1 VAHIER
7 RVRNG
12 KTTYR
17 ARYRDPAG
25 CEHAKVF
32 ARKADA
38 QRFLTEME
46 NSKLKGTWTD
56 PALGR
61 VLFRDWLGEWWAT
74 TTNLRPTTRERDESL
89 LRRYAL
95 PRFGDMALVAISQR
109 DVRAWVAELSAGPLA
124 PATVQK
130 AYQLLGKVM
139 GAAVDAG
146 MVMQTPC
153 RRVPLPKV
161 EREEMRFLTPAEIAR
176 LADLIDRRYR
186 ALVLVAAYGGLRI
199 GELAGLRRGRIDL
212 LRGTVEVAEIVT
224 EVGGVLR
231 FGPPKTRA
239 GRRTVGLPRA
249 VVDELAAHLGR
260 AEPEALVF
268 AAPQGGPLR
277 VHGFRARVWRPA
289 TRTAGLAGLRI
300 HDLRHTAVALWIAA
314 GANPKEV
321 ATRAGH
327 TSVSFTLDRYG
338 HLYPEADTAL
348 RDRLDALYVTGEQAE
363 PATVIELPRDRSRP
377 QRGPAIG

>member
-1 VAHIER
+1 
-7 RVRNG
+7 
-12 KTTYR
+12 
-17 ARYRDPAG
+17 
-25 CEHAKVF
+25 VF

-56 PALGR
+56 PPLGR
-61 VLFRDWLGEWWAT
+61 VLFGDWLAEWWTT
-74 TTNLRPTTRERDESL
+74 TTNLRPSTRARDEML

-95 PRFGDMALVAISQR
+95 PRFGDVALVAISQR
-109 DVRAWVAELSAGPLA
+109 DVRAWVADLSAGPLA

-176 LADLIDRRYR
+176 LADLIAPRYR
-186 ALVLVAAYGGLRI
+186 ALVLVAAYGGLRV
-199 GELAGLRRGRIDL
+199 GELAGLRRGRVDL

-249 VVDELAAHLGR
+249 VVDELAAHL
-260 AEPEALVF
+260 AEP
-268 AAPQGGPLR
+268 G
-277 VHGFRARVWRPA
+277 
-289 TRTAGLAGLRI
+289 
-300 HDLRHTAVALWIAA
+300 D
-314 GANPKEV
+314 
-321 ATRAGH
+321 
-327 TSVSFTLDRYG
+327 
-338 HLYPEADTAL
+338 PEAFVFTA
-348 RDRLDALYVTGEQAE
+348 
-363 PATVIELPRDRSRP
+363 PRVGR
-377 QRGPAIG
+377 